1 MSSREVKVAAVQMDV
16 VLEDRDATLARVLRW
31 VDKAGAEGVDVVVVP
46 ELVLSAGYYLEDGFY
61 ALAEAVPGPATAAL
75 GEKAR
80 EHGLYVIA
88 GIAEKDPTG
97 TIYNTS
103 VIVGRD
109 GSVVGSYRK
118 THIFTPT
125 ESFFALGTELPVFDL
140 DFGRVAIPI
149 CYDLEFPE
157 CARVLCLKGAE
168 MLLTMAAHWR
178 GTGSVGVP
186 ENFVTTVYAA
196 RSMENRVPLVLAN
209 RTGFDPQ
216 LDDHFVGLSR
226 IVDADGLTVTAM
238 PDDAEGMITATL
250 NLDEERGKRQA
261 YNYFRDRKELLYGS
275 LAARGTGVCPETG

>member
-16 VLEDRDATLARVLRW
+16 VLEDKDATLARVLQW

-61 ALAEAVPGPATAAL
+61 ALAEPVPGPATAAL

-88 GIAEKDPTG
+88 GIAEQDPTG
-97 TIYNTS
+97 TVYNTA
-103 VIVGRD
+103 VIIGRD
-109 GSVVGSYRK
+109 GGVVGSYRK

-125 ESFFALGTELPVFDL
+125 ESFFALGSELPVFDL

-250 NLDEERGKRQA
+250 NLDEERRKRQA

-275 LAARGTGVCPETG
+275 LAARGTGACPETG

>member
-1 MSSREVKVAAVQMDV
+1 MSNRTVRVAAVQMDV
-16 VLEDRDATLARVLRW
+16 VLEDREATLANVLEW
-31 VDKAGAEGVDVVVVP
+31 VDRAAAEQVDVVVLP
-46 ELVLSAGYYLEDGFY
+46 ELVLSAGYYLEEGFH
-61 ALAEAVPGPATAAL
+61 ALAEPVPGPSTQAV

-80 EHGLYVIA
+80 QHGLYVIA
-88 GIAEKDPTG
+88 GIAERDVTG
-97 TIYNTS
+97 TVYNTS
-103 VIVGRD
+103 VIIGRD
-109 GSVVGSYRK
+109 GGVVGSYRK

-168 MLLTMAAHWR
+168 LILTMAAHWR

-216 LDDHFVGLSR
+216 LNDHFVGLSR

-250 NLDEERGKRQA
+250 DLEEERNKRLA

-275 LAARGTGVCPETG
+275 LTARVDGAYRETG

>member
-1 MSSREVKVAAVQMDV
+1 MSSRKVKVAAVQMDV
-16 VLEDRDATLARVLRW
+16 VLEDVEATRAAVMKW
-31 VDKAGAEGVDVVVVP
+31 VDKAGAQGMDVVILP
-46 ELVLSAGYYLEDGFY
+46 ELVLSAGYYLEDRFY
-61 ALAEAVPGPATAAL
+61 PLAEPVPGPATDAL

-80 EHGLYVIA
+80 EHGLYIIA

-97 TIYNTS
+97 TVYNTS
-103 VIVGRD
+103 VIIGRD
-109 GSVVGSYRK
+109 GSVAGVYRK

-140 DFGRVAIPI
+140 DFGRVGIPI

-168 MLLTMAAHWR
+168 LLLTMAAHWR
-178 GTGSVGVP
+178 GTGSVGTP

-209 RTGFDPQ
+209 RTGYDPQ

-226 IVDADGLTVTAM
+226 IVDADGRTITAM
-238 PDDAEGMITATL
+238 ADDAEGMITATL
-250 NLDEERGKRQA
+250 DLEEERDKRLA
-261 YNYFRDRKELLYGS
+261 YNYFRDRKEMLYGS
-275 LAARGTGVCPETG
+275 LAARPDRACRETG